1 MQSLHSIFLLDIII
15 ISDIMIPSMPAYGGN
30 TMNSFIIRNMPI
42 ELRQALKV
50 KAAEAGKPMNQ
61 LIIEAI
67 IRFVGPV
74 KKNG

>member
-1 MQSLHSIFLLDIII
+1 
-15 ISDIMIPSMPAYGGN
+15 
-30 TMNSFIIRNMPI
+30 MNSFIIRNMPI